1 MSLSRIILAR
11 RLLMRRQGAP
21 QKPENQGAPD
31 VPSLEHPEPAFA
43 VPEPVE
49 EPCIAAEESEVDKME
64 ESSQPELDYPG
75 LVEVEEDTPPTTERA
90 PVEGT
95 PRMSDISQSGSLI
108 GHANV
113 AIIEDALKAEVVIVL
128 NKLLRAVKS
137 DRIKPVEMRHMV
149 HSMQYHGD
157 LYPSGEVTSLFR
169 FVGPP
174 GMLSVYKGE

>member
-1 MSLSRIILAR
+1 MSLSTYLLARSLLAR
-11 RLLMRRQGAP
+11 RRGP
-21 QKPENQGAPD
+21 YQKPVSSDA
-31 VPSLEHPEPAFA
+31 PSLAPRRLAPE

-49 EPCIAAEESEVDKME
+49 EPVIAAIEESEVDKME
-64 ESSQPELDYPG
+64 ESSQPE
-75 LVEVEEDTPPTTERA
+75 VEVEEDTPPPPERA

-95 PRMSDISQSGSLI
+95 PRMSDISQSRSLI

-113 AIIEDALKAEVVIVL
+113 AIIEDALKTEVITVL
-128 NKLLRAVKS
+128 GKLLRAVKS
-137 DRIKPVEMRHMV
+137 NRVKPVEMRHMV

-174 GMLSVYKGE
+174 GMLSVYRSD